1 MAKKLLVI
9 LLLVFVSIVFLK
21 PLAEAR
27 EYQKSDITKLV
38 MLGSGTPTPDPK
50 RDGPCV
56 AVVVNDKAYIVDAGA
71 NCVRRIAA
79 ASSEYGGNIKALKPK
94 NIDVVFITHLHSDH
108 TIGLPDLMTTPWI
121 VGKDSPL
128 QLYGPEGLKDM
139 TDNIQKAYIED
150 RYCRLFGLEPVN
162 NEGWRINVHEFKDSG
177 VVYKDENIKVEAVN
191 TKHGSWPINFGYKFT
206 TPDRVI
212 MISGDTADTKAIRQA
227 SKGVDILLHECYALE
242 NFGGGEEKF
251 ESDMD
256 FWKTYMSEFHTSTDE
271 LADIANEAKPG
282 LLVLYHQEL
291 WTDDQEQAANEIR
304 KKYKGKVISS
314 NDLDVF

>member
-1 MAKKLLVI
+1 MKKKFVVLSLALISIIFLAVHAMAGEY
-9 LLLVFVSIVFLK
+9 K
-21 PLAEAR
+21 P
-27 EYQKSDITKLV
+27 SDITKVV
-38 MLGSGTPTPDPK
+38 MLGSGTPIPDPN
-50 RDGPCV
+50 RGGPCI

-71 NCVRRIAA
+71 NCVRRIAT
-79 ASSEYGGNIKALKPK
+79 ASSEYGGSIDALNPE

-121 VGKDSPL
+121 LGKDSPL
-128 QLYGPEGLKDM
+128 ELYGPEGLKDM
-139 TDNIQKAYIED
+139 TDNILKAFKED

-162 NEGWRINVHEFKDSG
+162 NEGWRVNVHEFKDNG
-177 VVYKDENIKVEAVN
+177 IVYQDENVQVEAVN

-206 TPDRVI
+206 TPDRII

-227 SKGVDILLHECYALE
+227 SKGVDILVHECYALG
-242 NFGGGEEKF
+242 NFGAGDEKF
-251 ESDMD
+251 EKDMD

-271 LADIANEAKPG
+271 LADIANQAKPG

-291 WTDDQEQAANEIR
+291 WTDDQEQAADEIR

-314 NDLDVF
+314 KDLDIF